1 MGMAYSMDTKIPQ
14 FNLDGLRYDATM
26 MLLNGKAVPIA
37 TGEKISYSREGASF
51 SLFTSARGI
60 QSVMYR
66 GTAPRSISVGM
77 QMPWKYCSMI
87 ANLESSQREPLYVIT
102 PLARRSNVLP
112 PWKDWYDVW
121 SSANTDILH
130 KVSLGAPQ
138 TPASSIVGGF
148 DRGVR
153 LDDINAVETFYN
165 KTGRSLYGRRAEVI
179 AGTTCRFRV
188 GVRTDK
194 PNERPIVRL
203 SGYDKTGRAV
213 WTSPTVTAK
222 ALWDFY
228 VTEPFVIP
236 NNVETVRDV
245 YDGGI
250 VEFSLIQL
258 WIGEHVPPPSPR
270 LGGTFQISD
279 LTFDEEPIST
289 TVKRHNISFTLKE
302 VG

>member
-1 MGMAYSMDTKIPQ
+1 MAYSMDTKIPQ
-14 FNLDGLRYDATM
+14 FDLDGLRYDATM

-37 TGEKISYSREGASF
+37 TGEKISYSREGSSF

-66 GTAPRSISVGM
+66 GTAPRSISVSM

-87 ANLESSQREPLYVIT
+87 ANLETTQREPLYVVT

-121 SSANTDILH
+121 AGANTDILH
-130 KVSLGAPQ
+130 GVSVGAPQ
-138 TPASSIVGGF
+138 TLASSIPDGF

-153 LDDINAVETFYN
+153 LDDINTVETVRN
-165 KTGRSLYGRRAEVI
+165 KTGRSIHGRRAEVI
-179 AGTTCRFRV
+179 AGTACRLRV
-188 GVRTDK
+188 GLRTDK
-194 PNERPIVRL
+194 PNERPGARL
-203 SGYDKTGRAV
+203 AGYDKTGRAV
-213 WTSPTVTAK
+213 WSSPTATAK
-222 ALWDFY
+222 ANWDFY
-228 VTEPFVIP
+228 VTDPFVIP
-236 NNVETVRDV
+236 NNVVTVRDV
-245 YDGGI
+245 YDGG
-250 VEFSLIQL
+250 VAEFSPIQL